1 LLVKQIGPFD
11 VDGIV
16 ISWATF
22 AILDSYV
29 ELSFNVVATVSIV
42 ESYVETIGEAIG
54 NSESRFLFFKSLF
67 SALSLFFSLMNHI
80 DRE

>member
-11 VDGIV
+11 VDGIDGIV

-29 ELSFNVVATVSIV
+29 EPSFNVGATVSIV
-42 ESYVETIGEAIG
+42 ESYVEIFGEAINEISG
-54 NSESRFLFFKSLF
+54 NSESRFLFF
-67 SALSLFFSLMNHI
+67 
-80 DRE
+80 